1 TAFEG
6 NSGPDILTSSSA
18 LRDPERSYG
27 GWPPGML
34 QRVHPLPAADERA
47 HVTGQD
53 RRLVKIHFARQRCH
67 QQRDLRHLLGG
78 HDVVVRLRML
88 MLRPPCGICAF
99 MMRMESRL
107 QRNGAVMLMSSAARQ

>member
-1 TAFEG
+1 MAAMAATGSNATTRHSALMTAFEG
-6 NSGPDILTSSSA
+6 NSGPDMLTSSSA

-78 HDVVVRLRML
+78 HDVVG
-88 MLRPPCGICAF
+88 RPLA
-99 MMRMESRL
+99 
-107 QRNGAVMLMSSAARQ
+107 